1 MDRKIHTGMEQEHQ
15 YFYEVKYYANIDG
28 EGFVSEDFQTGI
40 RLQAENDP
48 LTTKEYRNYLEQA
61 FENMLLSVM

>member
-1 MDRKIHTGMEQEHQ
+1 MM
-15 YFYEVKYYANIDG
+15 
-28 EGFVSEDFQTGI
+28 EDFQTGI

-48 LTTKEYRNYLEQA
+48 MTTEEYRNYLEQA